1 VAKVIPIIKN
11 PKKTEVSDGAL
22 IKSNAKV
29 KIQAVAKIKMGMQ
42 AINKNFFISIP
53 FWARY

>member
-29 KIQAVAKIKMGMQ
+29 RIQAVAKIKMGMQ